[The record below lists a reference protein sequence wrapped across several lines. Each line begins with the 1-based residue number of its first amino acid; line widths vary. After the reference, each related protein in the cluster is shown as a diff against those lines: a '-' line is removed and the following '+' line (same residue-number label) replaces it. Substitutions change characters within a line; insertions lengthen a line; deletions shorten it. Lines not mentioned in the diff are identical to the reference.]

1 MSSHWKSNIAA
12 PFLPFC
18 KNQWI
23 YGCSCVC
30 SKAGTTTRTLSA
42 VGQLRGR
49 KAWHNLWYVIYYHF
63 AAPWKMNFRK
73 FWADGNGEHWENQGI
88 SKSIVLCWQ
97 KDTVTTHFSCQ
108 LAAVTQSI
116 MVGCWITSQWNSA
129 WRVILVLHGL
139 WDKRGMN
146 RPPGRGSTPRALI
159 KVPIKK
165 SNGTGNWKLA
175 SSACYRSESEQLSQ
189 AKGNISLPRPDLQNS
204 SSLSLWEQ
212 ELRLALETCC
222 LLLPRKGTML
232 LLWNKQVLCCACVG
246 HQSDM
251 VCVANYLYFTIC
263 VWKMQRNLL
272 SPHSSPVTNMS
283 LEGLLMCARCKSGFL
298 SCVGVISNFHRNP
311 QQIGSAVITLGWIYS
326 WGSGTHAVLSCLSL
340 MVNIQIA
347 L

>member
-1 MSSHWKSNIAA
+1 MCWIVFTVLFRGEKSCVACVGLGRMSSHWKSNITA

-63 AAPWKMNFRK
+63 AAPWKMNFWK

-129 WRVILVLHGL
+129 WLVILVLHGL

-189 AKGNISLPRPDLQNS
+189 AKGNISLPRPDLQ
-204 SSLSLWEQ
+204 
-212 ELRLALETCC
+212 
-222 LLLPRKGTML
+222 K
-232 LLWNKQVLCCACVG
+232 
-246 HQSDM
+246 
-251 VCVANYLYFTIC
+251 F
-263 VWKMQRNLL
+263 LL
-272 SPHSSPVTNMS
+272 SVS
-283 LEGLLMCARCKSGFL
+283 LRARAEACAGNVLLTTTKEGHNAAS
-298 SCVGVISNFHRNP
+298 VE
-311 QQIGSAVITLGWIYS
+311 
-326 WGSGTHAVLSCLSL
+326 
-340 MVNIQIA
+340 
-347 L
+347 